1 MGGNYFDRIAPPPR
15 STAEKPKPRPS
26 GRGAS
31 FFISKVLHYIGYPHQ
46 KNTQSD
52 DIDKVCLGIKRARK
66 YHSKNCT
73 EYCTDCENIQTVHG
87 MKPYKIGCSNVGKY
101 QIINTKNN
109 ISEPR
114 AGQYL
119 VCGSIG

>member
-1 MGGNYFDRIAPPPR
+1 MTGSLPRREALLKGRSPPFR
-15 STAEKPKPRPS
+15 
-26 GRGAS
+26 RGAS

-52 DIDKVCLGIKRARK
+52 DIDKICLGIKRARK
-66 YHSKNCT
+66 YHSKNCA

-87 MKPYKIGCSNVGKY
+87 MKPYKIGYANVGKY
-101 QIINTKNN
+101 QIINAKNN